1 MEKEKCLN
9 DLRAGLQYDINK
21 FKKIQ
26 MRMLLFKAIGIAVT
40 LLMPQYMALAR
51 PSTCWFQQ
59 TTGARRSPASYCDVK
74 RVGQPGELVYR
85 LITDGVTRMIYIEH
99 GGYAEV
105 LLGGKRYKPRW
116 RYDNQ
121 GDIMLTF
128 PDGSWFVFRV
138 T

>member
-1 MEKEKCLN
+1 MK
-9 DLRAGLQYDINK
+9 
-21 FKKIQ
+21 
-26 MRMLLFKAIGIAVT
+26 LLYYSII
-40 LLMPQYMALAR
+40 ALASELAFIGNLAIAG

-59 TTGARRSPASYCDVK
+59 TTGARRSPASYCDVQ

-85 LITDGVTRMIYIEH
+85 LVTDGITRTIYLEH

-105 LLGGKRYKPRW
+105 LLSGKRYKPRW

-128 PDGSWFVFRV
+128 PDGSWFAFRIP
-138 T
+138 

>member
-1 MEKEKCLN
+1 MTTLRQFLN
-9 DLRAGLQYDINK
+9 NIWIVFVSK
-21 FKKIQ
+21 Q
-26 MRMLLFKAIGIAVT
+26 MKLSLFIAIGMAGT
-40 LLMPQYMALAR
+40 LLMPQYQALAR

-74 RVGQPGELVYR
+74 RVGQPGEVVYR
-85 LITDGVTRMIYIEH
+85 LITDGVTRMVYLEH

-116 RYDNQ
+116 KFDDE
-121 GDIMLTF
+121 GDTVLTF

-138 T
+138 PKGEG